1 MTLDKEKQ
9 ATAVKPGLDTGWVC
23 IKMWRPQ
30 PAGTRCRVALGAG
43 SGGSAG
49 ALPSSLGHASCRA
62 PGVSAGLRLQG
73 VLSNH
78 D

>member
-23 IKMWRPQ
+23 IKMWWPQ

-43 SGGSAG
+43 SGGSQPAPCPRPL
-49 ALPSSLGHASCRA
+49 ATRA
-62 PGVSAGLRLQG
+62 AAHRG
-73 VLSNH
+73 
-78 D
+78 